1 MNPELQAQ
9 LLEILKSLKDG
20 ASPVFDELLRQ
31 RQLHTLLSIITS
43 LVTSFSCVVIIR
55 ILLPK
60 TKSDDEGIYILFI
73 FIVVIL
79 TFICVSTAV
88 IGLIQI
94 PDYFAPLGN
103 VLGQVLK

>member
-31 RQLHTLLSIITS
+31 RQLHTLMCIITS
-43 LVTSFSCVVIIR
+43 LFVSFSSAFLFKKYFPQINS
-55 ILLPK
+55 K
-60 TKSDDEGIYILFI
+60 DDNTQILFI
-73 FIVVIL
+73 FIIVMLTVIC
-79 TFICVSTAV
+79 IASSITALV
-88 IGLIQI
+88 HI
-94 PDYFAPLGN
+94 PNYFAPLGN

>member
-20 ASPVFDELLRQ
+20 ASPVFEELLRQ
-31 RQLHTLLSIITS
+31 RQLHTLLSIITL

-55 ILLPK
+55 IILSK
-60 TKSDDEGIYILFI
+60 TKSDEEGIYILFI
-73 FIVVIL
+73 FITIIL
-79 TFICVSTAV
+79 MLICISTAI
-88 IGLIQI
+88 IGLTQI

-103 VLGQVLK
+103 VLGQVIR